1 MKVSFKMLK
10 LYCYETMVIAELPRP
25 GGSPSGAPY
34 SYGKQKETH
43 ELIFSWLSWPA
54 VLLVGACAR

>member
-10 LYCYETMVIAELPRP
+10 LYCYESMVIVELRRP
-25 GGSPSGAPY
+25 EGPPSGVPH

-43 ELIFSWLSWPA
+43 ELIFS
-54 VLLVGACAR
+54 